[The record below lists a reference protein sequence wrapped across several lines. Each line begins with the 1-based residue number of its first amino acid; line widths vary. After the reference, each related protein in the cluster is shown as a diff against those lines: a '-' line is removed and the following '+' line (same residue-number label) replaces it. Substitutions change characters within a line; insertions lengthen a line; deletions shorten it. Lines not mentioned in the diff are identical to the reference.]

1 MNREHINTATLVGR
15 LGQKPELG
23 ETSEGVKFARL
34 NIATSERYTDRS
46 GNIREDTQWT
56 RAVAWGD
63 MADKVAVDFDKGN
76 GVSLTGSLRV
86 NSYEKDGAKNR
97 VLELH
102 IESAAPAIENFTS
115 MNEAQLVGVV
125 RSVEQKTL
133 QSGATLTAVSMAT
146 TTLQKGKERDDWHNV
161 TMWGKTG
168 ELALKELSVGDTISV
183 NGSVRHKSIPGPEG
197 VDRRLSGIDC
207 RQFQVLERTHER
219 QQATE
224 KGKAPE
230 RDAGTPPAPARSRGR
245 QRGKTVERDM

>member
-1 MNREHINTATLVGR
+1 MNREHISTASLVGR

-46 GNIREDTQWT
+46 GTIREDTQWT

-63 MADKVAVDFDKGN
+63 LAEKVAADFDKGN

-102 IESAAPAIENFTS
+102 IDSAAPAIENFTS
-115 MNEAQLVGVV
+115 MNEAQLLGTV

-133 QSGATLTAVSMAT
+133 QSGATLTAVSVAT
-146 TTLQKGKERDDWHNV
+146 TTMQNGKQRDDWHSV

-168 ELALKELSVGDTISV
+168 ELALKEITVGDTISV
-183 NGSVRHKSIPGPEG
+183 NGSVRHKAIPGPEG
-197 VDRRLSGIDC
+197 VERRLSGIDC
-207 RQFQVLERTHER
+207 RQFQVLERSQER
-219 QQATE
+219 QQAPENT
-224 KGKAPE
+224 KAPE
-230 RDAGTPPAPARSRGR
+230 REQGAPPPPARSRGR
-245 QRGKTVERDM
+245 QRGKSVERDM